1 MSEGSRRR
9 DRAWPWLAL
18 ALIVVVGVVLRA
30 IPLLRSGALFSGIEY
45 DDGVYLSSAALLVSG
60 HLPYTEFTLLHP
72 PGIAVLLAPF
82 GALIE
87 HGDARTAVVLGRW
100 LMVLI
105 AALTILLIADLGR
118 RWRGWPTGL
127 LAAALYAVGIGALV
141 ADATVLLEPFLNL
154 VCLAALD
161 LWLAGERGR
170 RTALQCLAVGALL
183 MVGLS
188 IKVWAGVYVAVIG
201 GVFLLRGSWR
211 HLAWTVVGGLV
222 AGAALVLPF
231 VLAAPRDFLTQVV
244 AVQAARPAD
253 LSQTS
258 AERLTQLFDLG
269 PVGMGGVAAI
279 GVVAAVV
286 VLAMAALVA
295 WRGGTF
301 GAVLAGLLAVMTTMF
316 LLSTSFFDHY
326 PSFLLPVAVLIV
338 AGGSTIL
345 LELLAGRAPRPVTV
359 AVSALVL
366 VVLLGIGGVRAVR
379 QAASGPTQADFG
391 AAIAGLVPGDACL
404 TADDPDVDPRGRA
417 IPATARDGAA
427 GRRPVR
433 GAGPA
438 GDGRRHVP
446 VRRDRRDAPQRP
458 QPDCPRRL
466 PRELPVRRDRRE
478 DREQLDRRSVGRLR
492 GEPPRHRRLDLRRG
506 ADALPAE
513 RRGALLTLPHR
524 GAHV

>member
-1 MSEGSRRR
+1 M
-9 DRAWPWLAL
+9 
-18 ALIVVVGVVLRA
+18 
-30 IPLLRSGALFSGIEY
+30 
-45 DDGVYLSSAALLVSG
+45 
-60 HLPYTEFTLLHP
+60 
-72 PGIAVLLAPF
+72 
-82 GALIE
+82 
-87 HGDARTAVVLGRW
+87 LGRW

-154 VCLAALD
+154 FCLAALD

-183 MVGLS
+183 DGRPVDQGVGRCLRRRHRRRLPAPR
-188 IKVWAGVYVAVIG
+188 VVAT
-201 GVFLLRGSWR
+201 
-211 HLAWTVVGGLV
+211 LAWTVVGGLV

-244 AVQAARPAD
+244 AVQAARPVGP
-253 LSQTS
+253 SQTS
-258 AERLTQLFDLG
+258 AMRLTQLFDLG

-345 LELLAGRAPRPVTV
+345 SSWPAAHRAR
-359 AVSALVL
+359 
-366 VVLLGIGGVRAVR
+366 
-379 QAASGPTQADFG
+379 
-391 AAIAGLVPGDACL
+391 
-404 TADDPDVDPRGRA
+404 
-417 IPATARDGAA
+417 
-427 GRRPVR
+427 
-433 GAGPA
+433 
-438 GDGRRHVP
+438 
-446 VRRDRRDAPQRP
+446 
-458 QPDCPRRL
+458 
-466 PRELPVRRDRRE
+466 
-478 DREQLDRRSVGRLR
+478 
-492 GEPPRHRRLDLRRG
+492 
-506 ADALPAE
+506 
-513 RRGALLTLPHR
+513 
-524 GAHV
+524 